1 MKKFFS
7 LLLTIFIGLTCSY
20 AQTNADEEEQVY
32 NVVETMPEYPGGND
46 AMLRFINNQIKR
58 YPVASNPN
66 TRGRVVCQF
75 IVEKDGTLSNVEVI
89 RSAGEPLL
97 KSEAVRIIE
106 SMPRWTPGQH
116 DGQPVRVLYT
126 LPINFKQ

>member
-7 LLLTIFIGLTCSY
+7 LLMTIFIGLTCSF
-20 AQTNADEEEQVY
+20 AQTDADEEEQVY

-46 AMLRFINNQIKR
+46 AMLRFINNQTKR

-126 LPINFKQ
+126 LPINFNQ

>member
-46 AMLRFINNQIKR
+46 AMLRFINNQTKR

>member
-7 LLLTIFIGLTCSY
+7 ILMTIFIGLTCSF
-20 AQTNADEEEQVY
+20 AQTDADEEEQVY

-46 AMLRFINNQIKR
+46 AMLRFINNQTKR

-126 LPINFKQ
+126 LPINFNQ

>member
-1 MKKFFS
+1 MKKLFL
-7 LLLTIFIGLTCSY
+7 LLLTIVFGFTCSF
-20 AQTNADEEEQVY
+20 AQTEANEEEQVY

-46 AMLRFINNQIKR
+46 AMLRFINNQTKR

>member
-7 LLLTIFIGLTCSY
+7 LLMTIFIGLTCSF
-20 AQTNADEEEQVY
+20 AQTDADEEEQVY

-46 AMLRFINNQIKR
+46 AMLRFINNQTKR